1 MEDKIV
7 PAVVIL
13 AAVLIMSVFAG
24 FNDELGKFLFAF
36 LLIFFFVWLASGG
49 VQNFLQ
55 RQGAKG
61 GIFPTPTGKKPTPKG
76 PVPTLA

>member
-13 AAVLIMSVFAG
+13 TAVMVMSVFAG

-36 LLIFFFVWLASGG
+36 LLIFFLVWLGSGG
-49 VQNFLQ
+49 VQHFLG
-55 RQGAKG
+55 RQGSKG
-61 GIFPTPTGKKPTPKG
+61 GIFPTPTGKKPTQIG
-76 PVPTLA
+76 TLA